1 MRKEETPNPFLGIYS
16 KNGGKESLGNVS
28 KRMCVCRD
36 LLNISVGFLI
46 FIKQFLTNIWRR
58 SFERTLLDQ
67 VSLLPSKG
75 LWIYSFPSELDQNI
89 IGKYRQMFLENIL
102 FKSLVYFVFG
112 ACRYPFCSRL

>member
-1 MRKEETPNPFLGIYS
+1 MRKEETPNPFLGYIA
-16 KNGGKESLGNVS
+16 KTGGRMSLGNVS

-36 LLNISVGFLI
+36 LLNKSVGFLI

-75 LWIYSFPSELDQNI
+75 LWIYSFPSGFDQNMI
-89 IGKYRQMFLENIL
+89 DKYRQMFLENI
-102 FKSLVYFVFG
+102 
-112 ACRYPFCSRL
+112 